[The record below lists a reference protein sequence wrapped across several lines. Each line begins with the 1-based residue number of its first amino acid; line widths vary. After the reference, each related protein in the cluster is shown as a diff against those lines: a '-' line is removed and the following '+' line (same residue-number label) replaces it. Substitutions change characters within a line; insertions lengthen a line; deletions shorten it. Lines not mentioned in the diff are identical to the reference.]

1 MTADSPRV
9 PSSEG
14 DPLVLE
20 MRGIGKSFPGVRAL
34 DGVDLGLGRGEV
46 LAVLGENGAGKST
59 LMKILSGD
67 YQRDE
72 GDIFIDGA
80 PIHFRSPHDAQL
92 AGIAMIYQELNAVP
106 DLSVAENIMLG
117 ALPTRRILGLPFVSR
132 AKMHDVARDALSR
145 LRAQIDTRRRM
156 GDLSVAERQIVEIAR
171 ALRSTA
177 RIIVMDEPTAPLGAT
192 EVERLFEVI
201 RALTAGRVS
210 VIYISHRIGEVFHI
224 ADRVV
229 VLRDGRVAGDYRPS
243 ETSWESLVRAMVG
256 RDLERVYPRKSAD
269 LGEPVM
275 RVRSLGSE
283 AFRDVSFD
291 LRAGEILGV
300 FGLLGS
306 GCGELVRALYGAL
319 LAGTGSIE
327 VGSTSGLFR
336 SPAAARHA
344 GVGLIPLDRKQD
356 GLVLGMD
363 VSANLTLGTAGR
375 YTRSGFLRRRLEDAR
390 ATEWVKRLTIR
401 TPSVRQQVRL
411 LSGGNQQKVV
421 IARWLE
427 AGARVLVMDEP
438 TRGVDVG
445 ARVEIYRIL
454 EELAEKGVG
463 IVMSS
468 TDLSEVASLSDR
480 ILVLH
485 RGRVVALLE
494 REDFDQE
501 TLLSL
506 ALGGQAA

>member
-34 DGVDLGLGRGEV
+34 DGVDLGLRRGEV

-72 GDIFIDGA
+72 GDILIDGA

-229 VLRDGRVAGDYRPS
+229 VLRDGRVAGDY
-243 ETSWESLVRAMVG
+243 
-256 RDLERVYPRKSAD
+256 
-269 LGEPVM
+269 
-275 RVRSLGSE
+275 
-283 AFRDVSFD
+283 
-291 LRAGEILGV
+291 
-300 FGLLGS
+300 
-306 GCGELVRALYGAL
+306 
-319 LAGTGSIE
+319 
-327 VGSTSGLFR
+327 
-336 SPAAARHA
+336 
-344 GVGLIPLDRKQD
+344 
-356 GLVLGMD
+356 
-363 VSANLTLGTAGR
+363 
-375 YTRSGFLRRRLEDAR
+375 
-390 ATEWVKRLTIR
+390 
-401 TPSVRQQVRL
+401 
-411 LSGGNQQKVV
+411 
-421 IARWLE
+421 
-427 AGARVLVMDEP
+427 
-438 TRGVDVG
+438 
-445 ARVEIYRIL
+445 
-454 EELAEKGVG
+454 
-463 IVMSS
+463 
-468 TDLSEVASLSDR
+468 
-480 ILVLH
+480 
-485 RGRVVALLE
+485 
-494 REDFDQE
+494 
-501 TLLSL
+501 
-506 ALGGQAA
+506 

>member
-1 MTADSPRV
+1 
-9 PSSEG
+9 
-14 DPLVLE
+14 
-20 MRGIGKSFPGVRAL
+20 
-34 DGVDLGLGRGEV
+34 
-46 LAVLGENGAGKST
+46 
-59 LMKILSGD
+59 
-67 YQRDE
+67 
-72 GDIFIDGA
+72 
-80 PIHFRSPHDAQL
+80 
-92 AGIAMIYQELNAVP
+92 
-106 DLSVAENIMLG
+106 
-117 ALPTRRILGLPFVSR
+117 
-132 AKMHDVARDALSR
+132 
-145 LRAQIDTRRRM
+145 
-156 GDLSVAERQIVEIAR
+156 
-171 ALRSTA
+171 
-177 RIIVMDEPTAPLGAT
+177 
-192 EVERLFEVI
+192 
-201 RALTAGRVS
+201 
-210 VIYISHRIGEVFHI
+210 
-224 ADRVV
+224 
-229 VLRDGRVAGDYRPS
+229 
-243 ETSWESLVRAMVG
+243 
-256 RDLERVYPRKSAD
+256 DLERVYPRKSAN

-283 AFRDVSFD
+283 AFREVSFD

-306 GCGELVRALYGAL
+306 GCGELVRGLYGAL

-363 VSANLTLGTAGR
+363 ISSNLTLGTAGR

-445 ARVEIYRIL
+445 ARVDIYRIL